1 LILEVSNLSKNFA
14 GFRAVEDLSFSVNGG
29 EIYGLLGQNGAG
41 KSTTIRILLSLI
53 KPDKGSI
60 RFFDKPYASTR
71 KESLKKI
78 GAIIERPD
86 HYKYLTALEN
96 LSLFSR
102 ISGCHKSK
110 QEHIALLEKVGLGER
125 VHSKVRTFSMGM
137 KQRLGLAIALVH
149 DPALLILD
157 EPANGLDPQGIADIR
172 QLIMELSKK
181 EGKTLIV
188 SSHLLSEM
196 EQMADS
202 MLIMDRGRKIAEGKV
217 SELLDARNSV
227 VIVQTTDNERVAASL
242 SFGSF
247 SDCLQI
253 KGRYL
258 YFNMDKDD
266 VPELVRQIQATGA
279 GLLSLNTRH
288 SLEEYF
294 LQLTNPNVHVGAA

>member
-1 LILEVSNLSKNFA
+1 MILEVESLSKNFA
-14 GFRAVEDLSFSVNGG
+14 GFRAVDNLSFSVAEG

-53 KPDKGSI
+53 RPDAGRISYFGQPFSGNI
-60 RFFDKPYASTR
+60 REALQR
-71 KESLKKI
+71 I

-86 HYKYLTALEN
+86 HYKYLTAMEN
-96 LSLFSR
+96 LSLFASMSGKRVSRQSR
-102 ISGCHKSK
+102 IS
-110 QEHIALLEKVGLGER
+110 LLEKVGLGER
-125 VHSKVRTFSMGM
+125 IHSKVRTFSMGM

-149 DPALLILD
+149 DPSILILD

-172 QLIMELSKK
+172 QLILDLSKK
-181 EGKTLIV
+181 EGRTLIV

-202 MLIMDRGRKIAEGKV
+202 MLIMDRGRKVAEGRV
-217 SELLDARNSV
+217 SDLLDARHSV
-227 VIVQTTDNERVAASL
+227 VIVQTTDNELAAAAL
-242 SFGSF
+242 SNSRFGAS
-247 SDCLQI
+247 LQI

-258 YFNMDKDD
+258 YFSMDKQD
-266 VPELVRQIQATGA
+266 VPELVTRIQASGA

-294 LQLTNPNVHVGAA
+294 LQLTNPSSYVGAS

>member
-1 LILEVSNLSKNFA
+1 MILEVKGISKNFN
-14 GFRAVEDLSFSVNGG
+14 GFKAVDDLSFSVSQG

-53 KPDKGSI
+53 RPDKGTI
-60 RFFDKPYASTR
+60 NYFGRPFATTR
-71 KESLKKI
+71 RESLKKI

-86 HYKYLTALEN
+86 HYKYLTALQN
-96 LSLFSR
+96 LSFFSR
-102 ISGCHKSK
+102 MSSGHLST
-110 QEHIALLEKVGLGER
+110 QQLIDLLVKVGLGER

-149 DPALLILD
+149 DPSILILD

-172 QLIMELSKK
+172 QLILELSKK

-202 MLIMDRGRKIAEGKV
+202 MLIMDRGKKIVEGKV
-217 SELLDARNSV
+217 SSLLDARNSV
-227 VIVQTTDNERVAASL
+227 VIVQTTDNNHVATSL
-242 SFGSF
+242 SSGGFANR
-247 SDCLQI
+247 LQI
-253 KGRYL
+253 QGRFL
-258 YFNMDKDD
+258 YFNMDKND
-266 VPELVRQIQATGA
+266 VPELLRQIQLTGA

-294 LQLTNPNVHVGAA
+294 LQLTNPNIHVGAA